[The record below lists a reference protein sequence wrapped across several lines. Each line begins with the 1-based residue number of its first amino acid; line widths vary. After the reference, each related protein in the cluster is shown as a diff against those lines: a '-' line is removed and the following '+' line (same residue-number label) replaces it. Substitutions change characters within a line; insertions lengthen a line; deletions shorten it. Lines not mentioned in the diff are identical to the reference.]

1 MKDMEEKPGKPLPP
15 VIRVAIVEDDDET
28 RKLTA
33 SLLNMYPGIECVGA
47 FERAEDFAAAIAS
60 LHPHAVLMDIG
71 LPGKSGIQA
80 VKELKDKHRGTEF
93 IMFTINEDAEQIV
106 EALAWGATG
115 YLLKN
120 TRPEKIVEAIRDV
133 VGGGG
138 NLTTSVTRVLM
149 EVLQANRGNRQLLEK
164 LTAREQETLMLL
176 KDGYSRKEIA
186 KKLFLSE
193 DTVRSHIRNIYEKFE
208 VHNRAQVLKLVFG
221 V

>member
-1 MKDMEEKPGKPLPP
+1 MPSL
-15 VIRVAIVEDDDET
+15 IRVAIVEDDAET
-28 RKLTA
+28 RNLTA
-33 SLLNMYPGIECVGA
+33 NLLGLYPGIECIGT
-47 FERAEDFAAAIAS
+47 FERAEHFAEVIAS
-60 LHPHAVLMDIG
+60 IKPHAVLMDIG

-80 VKELKDKHRGTEF
+80 VKELKEKHRDTEF

-138 NLTTSVTRVLM
+138 NLTTSVTRLLI

-164 LTAREQETLMLL
+164 LTAREREILLLL

-208 VHNRAQVLKLVFG
+208 VHNRAQALKLVFG
-221 V
+221 G

>member
-1 MKDMEEKPGKPLPP
+1 MEAKPGTSLPSL
-15 VIRVAIVEDDDET
+15 IRVAIVEDDAET
-28 RKLTA
+28 RNLTA
-33 SLLNMYPGIECVGA
+33 NLLGLYPGIECIGT
-47 FERAEDFAAAIAS
+47 FERAEHFAEVIAS
-60 LHPHAVLMDIG
+60 IKPHAVLMDIG

-80 VKELKDKHRGTEF
+80 VKELKEKHRDTEF

-138 NLTTSVTRVLM
+138 NLTTSVTRLLI

-164 LTAREQETLMLL
+164 LTAREREILLLL

-208 VHNRAQVLKLVFG
+208 VHNRAQALKLVFG
-221 V
+221 G

>member
-1 MKDMEEKPGKPLPP
+1 MEAKPGTSLPSL
-15 VIRVAIVEDDDET
+15 IRVAIVEDDAET
-28 RKLTA
+28 RNLTA
-33 SLLNMYPGIECVGA
+33 NLLGLYPGIECIGT
-47 FERAEDFAAAIAS
+47 FERAEHFAEVIAAIK
-60 LHPHAVLMDIG
+60 PHAVLMDIG

-80 VKELKDKHRGTEF
+80 VKELKEKHRDTEF

-138 NLTTSVTRVLM
+138 NLTTSVTRALI

-164 LTAREQETLMLL
+164 LTAREREILLLL

-208 VHNRAQVLKLVFG
+208 VHNRAQALKLVFG
-221 V
+221 G

>member
-1 MKDMEEKPGKPLPP
+1 MEAKPETSLPSL
-15 VIRVAIVEDDDET
+15 IRVAIVEDDAET
-28 RKLTA
+28 RNLTA
-33 SLLNMYPGIECVGA
+33 NLLGLYPGIECIGTY
-47 FERAEDFAAAIAS
+47 ERAEHFAEVVAS
-60 LHPHAVLMDIG
+60 IKPHAVLMDIG

-80 VKELKDKHRGTEF
+80 VKELKEKHRETEF

-138 NLTTSVTRVLM
+138 NLTTSVTRLLI

-164 LTAREQETLMLL
+164 LTAREREILLLL

-186 KKLFLSE
+186 KKLFLAE

-208 VHNRAQVLKLVFG
+208 VHNRAQALKLVFG
-221 V
+221 G